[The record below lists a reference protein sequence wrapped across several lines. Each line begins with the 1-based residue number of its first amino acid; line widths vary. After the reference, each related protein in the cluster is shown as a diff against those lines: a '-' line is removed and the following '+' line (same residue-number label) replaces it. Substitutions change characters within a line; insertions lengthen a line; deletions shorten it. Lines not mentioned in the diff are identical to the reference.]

1 MERIRSPNFNKIL
14 RLMKGNTIIDG
25 RNQYS
30 SDFFK
35 GTWFQLLSNRVKDN
49 FIMNFKAIFANK
61 STLDF
66 LAMFSSNIIKKFIGF
81 AKEVILASVF
91 GSSLLY
97 ANFILIRT
105 VSDLFFSTFK
115 R

>member
-1 MERIRSPNFNKIL
+1 
-14 RLMKGNTIIDG
+14 
-25 RNQYS
+25 
-30 SDFFK
+30 
-35 GTWFQLLSNRVKDN
+35 
-49 FIMNFKAIFANK
+49 MNFKAIFANK

-81 AKEVILASVF
+81 AKEVVLASVF

-105 VSDLFFSTFK
+105 VSDLFSQLSINSENHIISVHVSWNTVYLLW